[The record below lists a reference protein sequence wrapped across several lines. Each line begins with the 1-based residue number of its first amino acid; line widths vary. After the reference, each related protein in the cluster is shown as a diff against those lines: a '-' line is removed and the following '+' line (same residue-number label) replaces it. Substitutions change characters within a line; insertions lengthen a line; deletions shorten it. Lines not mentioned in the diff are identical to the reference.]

1 MPDLDGKVVA
11 LICRG
16 SDVDRAIAVALA
28 EAGADIAMATISRQ
42 QTEEFSTAS
51 IANEVWAMGRDQF
64 NTIMD
69 AADPVAAQS
78 FAEEVCDRLGRCDAV
93 VIAPGPTPFVEFDE
107 LSRDEW
113 EPMVSGSLTAPVFAS
128 QAFARVLERAGGG
141 TVVVVDDGSSH
152 ENVAGSILSESLR
165 SLGAHLGIVW
175 RNRTLRCLVIS
186 REGAP
191 DRIVAALS

>member
-1 MPDLDGKVVA
+1 MATLDGKVVA
-11 LICRG
+11 MICRG
-16 SDVDRAIAVALA
+16 SNADRAIAVALA
-28 EAGADIAMATISRQ
+28 EAGANIALATISRQ
-42 QTEEFSTAS
+42 QDEEFSTAS
-51 IANEVWAMGRDQF
+51 IANEIWAIGRDQF
-64 NTIMD
+64 NTVMD

-78 FAEEVCDRLGRCDAV
+78 FAEEVCDRLGHCDAV

-113 EPMVSGSLTAPVFAS
+113 EPMVSGGLTAPMISA
-128 QAFARVLERAGGG
+128 QAFGRVLERGGGG
-141 TVVVVDDGSSH
+141 TVVVVDDGSSD

-165 SLGAHLGIVW
+165 SLGAHLGIAW
-175 RNRTLRCLVIS
+175 RDRRLRSLVVS

>member
-113 EPMVSGSLTAPVFAS
+113 EPMVNGGLTAPVIAS